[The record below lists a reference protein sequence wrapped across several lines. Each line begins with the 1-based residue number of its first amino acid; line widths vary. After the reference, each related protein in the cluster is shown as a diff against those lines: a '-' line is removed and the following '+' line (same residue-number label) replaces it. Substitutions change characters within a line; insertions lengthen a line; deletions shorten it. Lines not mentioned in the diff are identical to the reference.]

1 MAKITLATLKSFL
14 KKNEGNLYVIEHSRF
29 DGMSDMVET
38 NLNAQMHKVDAKFNA
53 EYTHTFGID
62 GIWVVRGSRDWFS
75 ERKLEKADGSV
86 YEGIHC
92 WNCCGEWTVYK
103 KVK

>member
-14 KKNEGNLYVIEHSRF
+14 KKNEGNLYIIEHSRF

-38 NLNAQMHKVDAKFNA
+38 NLNAKMHKVDDKFNPEA
-53 EYTHTFGID
+53 KSTFGIN
-62 GIWVVRGSRDWFS
+62 GVWVVRGSRDWFS
-75 ERKLEKADGSV
+75 ERKLTTADAE
-86 YEGIHC
+86 YEGINC
-92 WNCCGEWTVYK
+92 YNCCGEWTVYK